1 MTDPVRVLLVDDH
14 TVLRSGL
21 RLLLE
26 QQSDLQVVGEADSG
40 ASGVEQALEL
50 RPDVVVMDLTLP
62 DIDGVEATR
71 RIRAAWPEARVL
83 ALTMHAE
90 DTHLLP
96 FVQAGGLGYVRK
108 AAADQDVVAAIRLA
122 AANKAFLHPE
132 GWQTM
137 VRGRQGAAGPGQPGP
152 EALSERER
160 QVLELTARGY
170 TSREIGEQLFL
181 SPRTIET
188 YRERLVQK
196 LGLEHRSQ
204 LVEYALRYRLLG

>member
-1 MTDPVRVLLVDDH
+1 MTKPVRVLLVDDH
-14 TVLRSGL
+14 TVVRSGL

-26 QQSDLQVVGEADSG
+26 QQADLQVVGEANCG
-40 ASGVEQALEL
+40 AAGVAQALAL

-62 DIDGVEATR
+62 DCDGVEATR
-71 RIRAAWPEARVL
+71 RIRAAWAEARVL

-96 FVQAGGLGYVRK
+96 FVEAGGLGYVRK
-108 AAADQDVVAAIRLA
+108 AAADEDVVTAIRLA
-122 AANKAFLHPE
+122 AENKAFLHPE

-137 VRGRQGAAGPGQPGP
+137 VRGHQGSANPGQPGP

-160 QVLELTARGY
+160 QVLELTARGF

-181 SPRTIET
+181 SPRTVET

-204 LVEYALRYRLLG
+204 LVEYALHYRLLG

>member
-1 MTDPVRVLLVDDH
+1 MSDPVRVLLVDDH

-21 RLLLE
+21 RLLIE
-26 QQSDLQVVGEADSG
+26 QQADLQVVGEADSG
-40 ASGVEQALEL
+40 ASGVAQALAL

-71 RIRAAWPEARVL
+71 RIRAAWSQARVL

-90 DTHLLP
+90 ETHLLP
-96 FVQAGGLGYVRK
+96 FVEAGGLGYVRK
-108 AAADQDVVAAIRLA
+108 AAADQDVVKAIRLA
-122 AANKAFLHPE
+122 AEDKAFLHPE

-137 VRGRQGAAGPGQPGP
+137 VRGHQGAGRPGQPGP
-152 EALSERER
+152 DALSERER

>member
-1 MTDPVRVLLVDDH
+1 MRKPVRVLLVDDH
-14 TVLRSGL
+14 TVVRSGL
-21 RLLLE
+21 RLLVE
-26 QQSDLQVVGEADSG
+26 QQADLQVVGEADCG
-40 ASGVEQALEL
+40 AAGVAQALAL

-62 DIDGVEATR
+62 DCDGVEATR
-71 RIRAAWPEARVL
+71 RIRAAWAEARVL

-96 FVQAGGLGYVRK
+96 FVEAGGLGYVRK
-108 AAADQDVVAAIRLA
+108 AAADEDVVTAIRLA
-122 AANKAFLHPE
+122 AENKAFLHPE

-137 VRGRQGAAGPGQPGP
+137 VRGHQGTANSGQPGP

-160 QVLELTARGY
+160 QVLELTARGF

-181 SPRTIET
+181 SPRTVET